1 MIWSNWSR
9 HRHQPART
17 SRLLRLTTGTALC
30 TLRCPKND
38 VGIIE
43 TFCSHPFLCYK
54 LSFYVLNQTFAIWHT
69 LKNKHF
75 FSWQPWSR
83 DHMNNPLGWF
93 YSMKELWSMGMI
105 SILEIF
111 KSTPVK
117 TSHFSSSDAEAAPI
131 CFCFSQSLWVSEINQ
146 GSLLRHRMKDRQHIR
161 KYHPPDTMGGSDSR
175 ILFPR
180 SSLHPV

>member
-1 MIWSNWSR
+1 MMLIQLRHLTVFLSCDIPYLFKSNFCNL
-9 HRHQPART
+9 AYI
-17 SRLLRLTTGTALC
+17 
-30 TLRCPKND
+30 KN
-38 VGIIE
+38 
-43 TFCSHPFLCYK
+43 
-54 LSFYVLNQTFAIWHT
+54 Q
-69 LKNKHF
+69 HF